1 MSSSMTHKH
10 FHTSTVPTRHAVVSM
25 AGQEV
30 GFYAGCVRT
39 WRLLAAS
46 DPALVPERQERGLA
60 ALEAMLAA
68 FPLYDPQAR

>member
-1 MSSSMTHKH
+1 MPWYSI
-10 FHTSTVPTRHAVVSM
+10 

-68 FPLYDPQAR
+68 FPLYDPQARLDT